1 MKGQKKRI
9 LKASF
14 GFLLVVTFLVVSEE
28 LFESYL
34 KSLFSGNKIVTLIVV
49 VPLALYFF
57 KKIEYYIDKN
67 ASESSNSKK
76 LLKGLKDYGQKKWYN
91 GRCYSCK
98 INSLTALVD
107 KNSPIGKKL
116 TCTNCGSKNKKT
128 IPQRITLIPLSI
140 YGVFEI
146 LDIYDENKLKILL
159 GSIGVT
165 IFLFVIFS
173 YFWVNEEWTND

>member
-1 MKGQKKRI
+1 M
-9 LKASF
+9 L
-14 GFLLVVTFLVVSEE
+14 FLQ
-28 LFESYL
+28 
-34 KSLFSGNKIVTLIVV
+34 NK
-49 VPLALYFF
+49 
-57 KKIEYYIDKN
+57 
-67 ASESSNSKK
+67 
-76 LLKGLKDYGQKKWYN
+76 
-91 GRCYSCK
+91 
-98 INSLTALVD
+98 SLTALVD

-159 GSIGVT
+159 GSIGIT
-165 IFLFVIFS
+165 TFLFVISS